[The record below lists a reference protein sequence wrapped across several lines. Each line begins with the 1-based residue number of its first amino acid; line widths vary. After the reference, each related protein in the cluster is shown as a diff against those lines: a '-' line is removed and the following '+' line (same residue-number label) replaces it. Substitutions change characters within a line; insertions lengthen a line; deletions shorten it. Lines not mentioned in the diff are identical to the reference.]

1 MHIIRL
7 RNFPFLLSL
16 SIFNIKRYKLLSN
29 AFMRVLTW
37 QVVLVVKNLPAN
49 ARQLRDAG
57 LIPGLGRSPGGC
69 HCCSVIQ
76 SCLTLCD
83 PMDCS
88 LPGFPVHHQQP
99 EFAQTHVHSRS
110 VMPSNHVILFSSC
123 LQFFTASGSFLISW
137 LIASCGQSNG
147 ASASASVLPMNI
159 QVWFPVGLTGWISLQ
174 SKGLSRVF
182 SNTTVQKHQ
191 FSGAQLSL

>member
-1 MHIIRL
+1 MWNAWRWAHILLFCHLEPISAIAFYMLIFFLQMHIIRL

-83 PMDCS
+83 PMVCS
-88 LPGFPVHHQQP
+88 TSGFPVLHNLLGLAQMSIELVMQSQPSCPLSSSSPPAFNFSQHQG
-99 EFAQTHVHSRS
+99 
-110 VMPSNHVILFSSC
+110 LF
-123 LQFFTASGSFLISW
+123 
-137 LIASCGQSNG
+137 
-147 ASASASVLPMNI
+147 
-159 QVWFPVGLTGWISLQ
+159 
-174 SKGLSRVF
+174 
-182 SNTTVQKHQ
+182 
-191 FSGAQLSL
+191 